1 MDAATIG
8 ALGTGAAAIIAAIG
22 AVIKIVLTRPRLPV
36 AEELLERMSEIESEL
51 LAWAGWGHTVRMLAA
66 GQGIDLPPIPGKLA
80 ASGRRAEDHP
90 DQPHRRPPRDAPR
103 RRYSDGPHDERDG
116 DYG

>member
-1 MDAATIG
+1 MDAATVG
-8 ALGTGAAAIIAAIG
+8 ALCTGVAAIIAAVG
-22 AVIKIVLTRPRLPV
+22 AVVKIVLTRPRLPV
-36 AEELLERMSEIESEL
+36 AEELLKRMSEIEDEL

-66 GQGIDLPPIPGKLA
+66 GQGLELPPIPGKLA

-90 DQPHRRPPRDAPR
+90 DRPHRRPPHDPPR
-103 RRYSDGPHDERDG
+103 RRYSDEPRDERNG